1 MIKGVNDLFL
11 DLIPS
16 NLLSFNWISD
26 GASFTGPVATNS
38 QVGLVMREARLIK
51 YQGGWIAYV
60 SRTDGLSAPFSINQ
74 MLTDEAAEAINQ
86 QALLD
91 RIQSVLGLILAPVVL
106 DEEVLS
112 EVQASAFQ
120 S

>member
-1 MIKGVNDLFL
+1 
-11 DLIPS
+11 
-16 NLLSFNWISD
+16 
-26 GASFTGPVATNS
+26 
-38 QVGLVMREARLIK
+38 
-51 YQGGWIAYV
+51 
-60 SRTDGLSAPFSINQ
+60 